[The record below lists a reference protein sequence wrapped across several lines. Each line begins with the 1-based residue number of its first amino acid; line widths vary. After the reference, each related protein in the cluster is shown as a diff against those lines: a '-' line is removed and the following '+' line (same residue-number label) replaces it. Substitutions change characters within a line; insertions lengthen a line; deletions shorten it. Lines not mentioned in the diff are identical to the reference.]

1 MVTGNFPERASKKS
15 VQSTSDDVQIFDA
28 LDGIYHHES
37 RKDLNSILPL
47 SSSDPS
53 SANEKERLKLRCMCK
68 SLNYAGFVLLDQR
81 DVDLCAALNAG
92 YLLRLSLGP
101 VLSGLD
107 DSIVN
112 DFFVSKTMSI
122 ARTI

>member
-1 MVTGNFPERASKKS
+1 M
-15 VQSTSDDVQIFDA
+15 
-28 LDGIYHHES
+28 
-37 RKDLNSILPL
+37 
-47 SSSDPS
+47 
-53 SANEKERLKLRCMCK
+53 
-68 SLNYAGFVLLDQR
+68 LLDQR
-81 DVDLCAALNAG
+81 DVHLCAALNAG

-112 DFFVSKTMSI
+112 DIFISKTMSI